1 MHTRIIGL
9 STAGDTVRE
18 HQKGALTSSGDL
30 IRWLCSWRL
39 WKGKQTSILFY
50 VAKILIW
57 RATAC
62 VLCSRNLPSTVRCS
76 QFLNSLG
83 NKRLLIYGG
92 GLVFTLSRVHF
103 FQMLQSDDVAKVL
116 HKCYSMLLLLGF
128 YSLRGINSIIYI
140 WRIHI
145 DFKVPHGHG
154 HGFREELH

>member
-9 STAGDTVRE
+9 PTAGDTVRE
-18 HQKGALTSSGDL
+18 HQKAPRAIWSGGFATGDYEKASK
-30 IRWLCSWRL
+30 IYFQFS
-39 WKGKQTSILFY
+39 FF

-57 RATAC
+57 RVTAC
-62 VLCSRNLPSTVRCS
+62 VLRSRNLPSTVRCS

-154 HGFREELH
+154 HGFWEELH

>member
-9 STAGDTVRE
+9 LTAGDTVRE

-39 WKGKQTSILFY
+39 WKGKQNLFSFF

-57 RATAC
+57 RVTAC
-62 VLCSRNLPSTVRCS
+62 VLRSCNLPSTVRCS

-128 YSLRGINSIIYI
+128 YSLRGTNSIIYI
-140 WRIHI
+140 SRMHI
-145 DFKVPHGHG
+145 DFKDPH
-154 HGFREELH
+154 F